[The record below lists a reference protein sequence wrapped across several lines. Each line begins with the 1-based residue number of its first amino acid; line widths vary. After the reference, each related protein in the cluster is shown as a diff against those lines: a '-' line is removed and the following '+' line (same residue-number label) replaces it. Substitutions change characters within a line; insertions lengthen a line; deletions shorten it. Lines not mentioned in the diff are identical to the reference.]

1 MSLVSS
7 NIVAVVDMCCWN
19 LIMRILLDILCLLD
33 WVEVKLSSY
42 RASIIKIIKFKFI
55 PRSFYKNIQKIKI
68 FNCAYDHLIV
78 IFLSNGLMAF
88 YLSIFSLELT

>member
-42 RASIIKIIKFKFI
+42 RASI
-55 PRSFYKNIQKIKI
+55 
-68 FNCAYDHLIV
+68 V
-78 IFLSNGLMAF
+78 IAVFLSNGLMAF
-88 YLSIFSLELT
+88 FLSIFSLELT